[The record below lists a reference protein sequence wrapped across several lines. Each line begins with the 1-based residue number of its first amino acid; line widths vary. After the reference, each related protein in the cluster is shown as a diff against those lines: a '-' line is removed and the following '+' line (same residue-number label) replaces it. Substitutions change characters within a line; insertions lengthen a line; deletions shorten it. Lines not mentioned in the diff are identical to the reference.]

1 VAAGPIQG
9 TPVLSNDAKSIRA
22 IWASNEAN
30 AQKIFIAE
38 LSSKEKPDES
48 FRIAEGMVPAA
59 TLTATSLLV
68 AYVTKG
74 DQHQEIRV
82 VSAPAGN

>member
-9 TPVLSNDAKSIRA
+9 TPVLTNDAKGVRA

-30 AQKIFIAE
+30 AQKIFTAE

-48 FRIAEGMVPAA
+48 FMIAEGMVPAA
-59 TLTATSLLV
+59 TLTPTSLLV

-82 VSAPAGN
+82 VSAPEGN